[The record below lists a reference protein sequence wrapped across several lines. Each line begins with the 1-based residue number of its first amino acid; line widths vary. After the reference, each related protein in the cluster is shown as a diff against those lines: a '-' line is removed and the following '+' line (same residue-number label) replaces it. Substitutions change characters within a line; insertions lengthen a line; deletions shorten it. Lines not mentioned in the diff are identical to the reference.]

1 MQAGRVASG
10 LTGTAEM
17 LDALGI
23 DLRQGRFFTPAEAES
38 GAPVTVVSET
48 LATRLFDSAAVVGRT
63 MYIGAEPRTIIGVAA
78 DTDSISVGTRD
89 YGTAYL
95 PGMPDPRRSIVI
107 VARSHTT
114 GAAALR
120 ILQSTLRDLDPDLP
134 VVEMVT
140 GPQIIARQTMFE
152 RTAGALGGVLGY
164 FALVLALAGASGLL
178 SFTVASRRR
187 EIGIRRALGALNR
200 HIVRLLALRMV
211 VSVVAGALAGLVAG
225 LMVAFLIGYVL
236 NREVSVMPLD
246 VTVVAGSLLA
256 ATLLAALMPL
266 RRALRVDPATCLRD

>member
-1 MQAGRVASG
+1 
-10 LTGTAEM
+10 
-17 LDALGI
+17 
-23 DLRQGRFFTPAEAES
+23 
-38 GAPVTVVSET
+38 
-48 LATRLFDSAAVVGRT
+48 
-63 MYIGAEPRTIIGVAA
+63 
-78 DTDSISVGTRD
+78 
-89 YGTAYL
+89 
-95 PGMPDPRRSIVI
+95 
-107 VARSHTT
+107 
-114 GAAALR
+114 
-120 ILQSTLRDLDPDLP
+120 
-134 VVEMVT
+134 
-140 GPQIIARQTMFE
+140 MFE